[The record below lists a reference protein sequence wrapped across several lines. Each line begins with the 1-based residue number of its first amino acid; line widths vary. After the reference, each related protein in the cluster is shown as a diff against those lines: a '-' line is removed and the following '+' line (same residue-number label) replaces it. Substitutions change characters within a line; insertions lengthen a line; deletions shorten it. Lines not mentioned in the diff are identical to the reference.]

1 MEPRIAPPF
10 SHAATQTDHP
20 QDRPRTSA
28 CTRVACAAM
37 PALSRT
43 DDVYLLH
50 LGDDENRFA
59 PDWVAA
65 VTTALEEVAA
75 APAPRALV
83 TTATGKF
90 WSNGLDL
97 AWMSEHQDKIPAF
110 IGRVHEL
117 YARVLEAGVPTV
129 AAVQGHC
136 FAAGAMLAAAHDRVV
151 MREDRGFWCLPEAD
165 IGIPFTPGMS
175 ALLLARL
182 PRRTAHEAMTT
193 ARRYGG
199 GEALAAGIVA
209 ETAPE
214 TELLHRAVEWAAG
227 QAAKQPETL
236 GAIKRVMYG
245 AALDALRGPQG
256 FSVPNP
262 TS

>member
-1 MEPRIAPPF
+1 ML
-10 SHAATQTDHP
+10 AT
-20 QDRPRTSA
+20 
-28 CTRVACAAM
+28 
-37 PALSRT
+37 
-43 DDVYLLH
+43 
-50 LGDDENRFA
+50 
-59 PDWVAA
+59 
-65 VTTALEEVAA
+65 
-75 APAPRALV
+75 PAPRALV

-97 AWMSEHQDKIPAF
+97 AWMAEHQAEIPGF
-110 IGRVHEL
+110 VGRVHEL
-117 YARVLEAGVPTV
+117 FAAFLQAGVATV

-182 PRRTAHEAMTT
+182 PRAAAHEAMTT

-199 GEALAAGIVA
+199 RDALAAGIVH

-214 TELLHRAVEWAAG
+214 AEVLPRALQWAARPRR
-227 QAAKQPETL
+227 QAPGHAGRDQARHVRRRPGHPARPSGL
-236 GAIKRVMYG
+236 C
-245 AALDALRGPQG
+245 GPAGPDIRQLSPAG
-256 FSVPNP
+256 DP
-262 TS
+262 TCQI

>member
-1 MEPRIAPPF
+1 
-10 SHAATQTDHP
+10 
-20 QDRPRTSA
+20 
-28 CTRVACAAM
+28 M
-37 PALSRT
+37 PTLRR
-43 DDVYLLH
+43 DDSVFILD

-59 PDWVAA
+59 PAWVGEVQAA
-65 VTTALEEVAA
+65 LGEVLAT
-75 APAPRALV
+75 PAPRALV

-97 AWMSEHQDKIPAF
+97 AWMAEHQAEIPGF
-110 IGRVHEL
+110 VGRVHEL
-117 YARVLEAGVPTV
+117 FAAVLQAGVATV

-182 PRRTAHEAMTT
+182 PRAAAHEAMTT

-199 GEALAAGIVA
+199 RDAMAAGIVH

-214 TELLHRAVEWAAG
+214 AEVLPRALQWAAAH
-227 QAAKQPETL
+227 AAKHPDTL
-236 GAIKRVMYG
+236 GAIKRGMYG
-245 AALDALRGPQG
+245 GVLDTLRGPQG
-256 FSVPNP
+256 FAVPQAP
-262 TS
+262 TSDS

>member
-1 MEPRIAPPF
+1 
-10 SHAATQTDHP
+10 
-20 QDRPRTSA
+20 
-28 CTRVACAAM
+28 M
-37 PALSRT
+37 PSLSR
-43 DDVYLLH
+43 DDSVFILD

-59 PDWVAA
+59 PAWVEAVQAA
-65 VTTALEEVAA
+65 LQEVLA

-97 AWMSEHQDKIPAF
+97 AWMAEHQAQIPSF
-110 IGRVHEL
+110 VDRVHAL
-117 YARVLEAGVPTV
+117 FAAFLQAAVPTV

-182 PRRTAHEAMTT
+182 PRAAAHEAMTT

-199 GEALAAGIVA
+199 SDALAAGIVQ

-214 TELLHRAVEWAAG
+214 AEVLAQAVRWAGAH
-227 QAAKQPETL
+227 AAKHPDTL
-236 GAIKRVMYG
+236 GAIKRGMYSG
-245 AALDALRGPQG
+245 VLDTLRGPQG
-256 FSVPNP
+256 FDVPQATTP
-262 TS
+262 DS

>member
-1 MEPRIAPPF
+1 
-10 SHAATQTDHP
+10 
-20 QDRPRTSA
+20 
-28 CTRVACAAM
+28 M
-37 PALSRT
+37 PALRRA
-43 DDVYLLH
+43 DDVYILD

-59 PDWVAA
+59 PDWVSA
-65 VTTALEEVAA
+65 VMAALEEVLA

-83 TTATGKF
+83 TAATGKF

-97 AWMSEHQDKIPAF
+97 AWMTEHQDEIPAF
-110 IGRVHEL
+110 IGSVHEL
-117 YARVLEAGVPTV
+117 FARVLEAGVATV

-136 FAAGAMLAAAHDRVV
+136 FAAGAMLASAHDRIV

-182 PRRTAHEAMTT
+182 PRRSAHEAMTT
-193 ARRYGG
+193 GRRYGG
-199 GEALAAGIVA
+199 ADALAAGIVA

-214 TELLHRAVEWAAG
+214 TELLHRAVEWAAA
-227 QAAKQPETL
+227 QAGKQSETL

-245 AALDALRGPQG
+245 ETLDALRGPQG

-262 TS
+262 SS